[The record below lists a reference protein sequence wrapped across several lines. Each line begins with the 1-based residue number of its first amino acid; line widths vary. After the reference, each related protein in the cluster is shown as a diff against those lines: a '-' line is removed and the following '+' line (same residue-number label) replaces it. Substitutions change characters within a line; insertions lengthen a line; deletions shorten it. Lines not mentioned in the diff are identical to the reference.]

1 MRSLLIW
8 VGVSRTTS
16 CEKSVYM
23 INKSVTM
30 LEKLRHTVEMRVRR
44 CHIHMRPNHMNAA
57 VSKWHKLTHQFCE
70 IDFIQKVLVDV
81 AGSNTVQTHLGHGR
95 SQSEVPLTGKNKA
108 LVKILGIVNTG
119 RPLQV
124 KYWGGRDPCNPCGVD
139 AHATTKQ
146 LLTHGLLKHATVF
159 LSVFCYTFEEL
170 KLISTKPYNFCK
182 LYFSSDEK

>member
-57 VSKWHKLTHQFCE
+57 VSKWHKLAHQFCE

-95 SQSEVPLTGKNKA
+95 SQSEVPLKGKNKA

-124 KYWGGRDPCNPCGVD
+124 KYWGGGSRPLQPLRRWRPCYHQTIINTRSTEARHRLFKC
-139 AHATTKQ
+139 
-146 LLTHGLLKHATVF
+146 LL
-159 LSVFCYTFEEL
+159 
-170 KLISTKPYNFCK
+170 
-182 LYFSSDEK
+182 LYVWRIEIDFNETI